1 MSFSQSVIRLTS
13 CSIFVSLE
21 YIACVS
27 VSLFLPLLVH
37 LKLFSRRRCI
47 VRCEAFLTS
56 FFLQFRS
63 SSFFHLKHFRV
74 VQKIKIKTV
83 DDKNHI
89 ANNRIGLKLVLWKAQ
104 LRNVSLKEK
113 KRPFVVPILPFCLID
128 NDKLK
133 SFASLVSRR
142 NRSVSVKL

>member
-1 MSFSQSVIRLTS
+1 M
-13 CSIFVSLE
+13 CK
-21 YIACVS
+21 C
-27 VSLFLPLLVH
+27 LPLSLPLSPTVGV
-37 LKLFSRRRCI
+37 F
-47 VRCEAFLTS
+47 EAFQPSSLHRPLRS
-56 FFLQFRS
+56 ISDEFFLQVRS
-63 SSFFHLKHFRV
+63 SSFFNLKHFRV